1 MTRLV
6 IDACL
11 LAPEKAGELRLVV
24 KKEHDY
30 HFKREGKTVGLVTKH
45 LVRVEN
51 CQDATGDKAKALW
64 TYVREYYGHAG
75 TQAAAQEPRSWE
87 KEN

>member
-11 LAPEKAGELRLVV
+11 LAPEKHGELRLVV

-30 HFKREGKTVGLVTKH
+30 HFKRDGKTVGLVTKH
-45 LVRVEN
+45 RIEVEN
-51 CQDATGDKAKALW
+51 LTPATGDEAKALW

-75 TQAAAQEPRSWE
+75 TAAATQEPRSWE
-87 KEN
+87 KEI